1 LGKSKTLK
9 TNKHYNAMTTMQA
22 TLPATAPSTT
32 KVWTGR
38 IMGGIVILFM
48 LMDSIFKFIV
58 NEEVIKGTTD
68 LGFQVHHLPIMGT
81 LGLIATLLYIFPR
94 TEILGALILT
104 GYWGGA
110 IATHVR
116 MDNPLFTHILFPVYL
131 GVLAWGAL
139 WMKSERLRKL
149 VLNRE

>member
-1 LGKSKTLK
+1 
-9 TNKHYNAMTTMQA
+9 MTTIQA
-22 TLPATAPSTT
+22 TLPATSSTA

-38 IMGGIVILFM
+38 IMGGLAILFM

-68 LGFQVHHLPIMGT
+68 LGFQVHHLPILGT

-94 TEILGALILT
+94 TEILGALLLT

-131 GVLAWGAL
+131 GILAWGAL
-139 WMKSERLRKL
+139 WIKNERLRKL
-149 VLNRE
+149 ILNRE

>member
-1 LGKSKTLK
+1 
-9 TNKHYNAMTTMQA
+9 MTTIQA
-22 TLPATAPSTT
+22 TLPATSPSTV

-38 IMGGIVILFM
+38 IMAGLVILFM
-48 LMDSIFKFIV
+48 LMDSAFKFIV

-68 LGFQVHHLPIMGT
+68 LGFAVHHLPILGT

-94 TEILGALILT
+94 TELLGAILLT

-139 WMKSERLRKL
+139 WIKSERLRKL
-149 VLNRE
+149 ILNRE